1 MEKKRVIVT
10 RGLLTPSRR
19 RESEDNALSRM
30 FDDPL
35 SPFERAHP
43 PFAVLRCFL
52 TNGRCEGG
60 GNNDEKIEKEKKVCR

>member
-10 RGLLTPSRR
+10 RGLLTPSRH

-43 PFAVLRCFL
+43 PFGVTVLPYERQMR
-52 TNGRCEGG
+52 GR
-60 GNNDEKIEKEKKVCR
+60 GNNDEKIEEEKKVCR